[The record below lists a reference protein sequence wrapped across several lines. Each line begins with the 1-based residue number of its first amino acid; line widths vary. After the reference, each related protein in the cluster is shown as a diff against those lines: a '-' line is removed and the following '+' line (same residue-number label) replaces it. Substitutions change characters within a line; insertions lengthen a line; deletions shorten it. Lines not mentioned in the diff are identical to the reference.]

1 MAGRLKK
8 NGERRNP
15 RFGNDGPAAQ
25 PEAAA
30 KRGQCKFAPANAP
43 LRQIRRSPLSRHFPA
58 ESTPKIAREFAPEIA
73 TIPGLWLE

>member
-25 PEAAA
+25 PGAAA
-30 KRGQCKFAPANAP
+30 RRGQCKFAPANAP
-43 LRQIRRSPLSRHFPA
+43 LRQIRRSPGPLSRHFPA
-58 ESTPKIAREFAPEIA
+58 EFAPEIA
-73 TIPGLWLE
+73 TIAGLWLE